1 MSGNFDQILG
11 IISDG
16 VVFVGPTGA
25 PRLVNRAARDL
36 LGTAVASIAREARV
50 QKQIERIRSGEA
62 TPPLDCEI
70 EVVREQRQQRL
81 RVQILDWKA
90 GGGFV
95 LVIQEKRN
103 DEVQESGMGAV
114 FELIRRELSA
124 PIESFVDEATAA
136 LGAAVADAKL
146 HEAGSDLISR
156 LTKLTT
162 LAQVFGTDTVLA
174 EERIGLRELINDL
187 WPELKHLA
195 GARFVAVS
203 LRALDAV
210 EPPIY
215 GNRKWIRRALL
226 ECLDNAIRHARPGID
241 TEQLSQIEIVCHLAG
256 RFLALS
262 IKNTGLGFLPRRNDR
277 VFLPFGRARIPAGA
291 AEATERPTMGLGLPL
306 AQRICELHGGHFKLE
321 ARDGELIE
329 CTLQFPTGAPLH
341 GSSAVDIAQAQKYAQ
356 DLATLLARRR
366 TGTKSTSSNPTSSNA
381 STTAS
386 TLAT

>member
-203 LRALDAV
+203 LRANHQVMNA
-210 EPPIY
+210 P
-215 GNRKWIRRALL
+215 L
-226 ECLDNAIRHARPGID
+226 EGKEAIRKMFAGEFAKAKMVCI
-241 TEQLSQIEIVCHLAG
+241 IENI
-256 RFLALS
+256 FE
-262 IKNTGLGFLPRRNDR
+262 DR
-277 VFLPFGRARIPAGA
+277 EWAIL
-291 AEATERPTMGLGLPL
+291 ERKDPLGLRGCGFF
-306 AQRICELHGGHFKLE
+306 QTKDDKNYFSKRILG
-321 ARDGELIE
+321 
-329 CTLQFPTGAPLH
+329 
-341 GSSAVDIAQAQKYAQ
+341 
-356 DLATLLARRR
+356 
-366 TGTKSTSSNPTSSNA
+366 
-381 STTAS
+381 
-386 TLAT
+386 